1 MTYFRHL
8 LGEFSTEGAHGED
21 RLMYAESRFE
31 EENALD
37 LIARHI
43 IDQDA
48 GEAFFGDRFRMQ
60 RDLLGEGAEEF
71 ITDLLASHP
80 FARDLARS
88 TTDRA

>member
-1 MTYFRHL
+1 
-8 LGEFSTEGAHGED
+8 
-21 RLMYAESRFE
+21 MYAESRFE